1 MNKFPFLFLLF
12 FLAAC
17 SDTGGETLDAS
28 WDGGVDPDVTVP
40 LDASHDAATQ
50 LDSQTPDAEVPELNV
65 VFFDVG
71 QGDSTLLQ
79 SSRNRAALVDT
90 GRTVENAGRVGDVLW
105 PSAFYYTVLVTSH
118 FDADHMGSA
127 SRIVCGPDGAPGVAG
142 VDDNGDGFTD
152 SRVLPGDYGFPG
164 SDDFVFSTVWD
175 RGDYDL
181 PDTTTMEEYLAAF
194 YGARYTPETGE
205 FLNLGM
211 DDLKIEVVTVNGE
224 ILGGGFFEPLDENGR
239 SLSVLVSFGDFHL
252 LIAGDLPTEG
262 ENILAQALFDRGVV
276 LNVLR
281 AGHHGSNTST
291 GELILDYLQPEVVV
305 ISVGDSQSCG
315 PGFNAYGHP
324 SQDVLD
330 RLAAGSV
337 EMVFQTQQGGARP
350 ATGEC
355 APATGEEYPRNYHN
369 LNVIFASDD
378 IFLSTQG
385 SGYTIEA
392 AGFAYSFSE

>member
-1 MNKFPFLFLLF
+1 MNKFRFLFLLF

-17 SDTGGETLDAS
+17 SDTGGETMDAS
-28 WDGGVDPDVTVP
+28 LDGGVDPDAIVS
-40 LDASHDAATQ
+40 LDASHDATTQ
-50 LDSQTPDAEVPELNV
+50 PDSQTPDAEVPELNV
-65 VFFDVG
+65 LFFDVG

-79 SSRNRAALVDT
+79 SSRNRAALIDT

-105 PSAFYYTVLVTSH
+105 PSSFYYTVLLASH

-127 SRIVCGPDGAPGVAG
+127 SRIVCGADGAPGVAG

-152 SRVLPGDYGFPG
+152 SRVLTGEYGFSG
-164 SDDFVFSTVWD
+164 SDDFVFSAVWD

-181 PDTTTMEEYLAAF
+181 PDTTLMEEYLAAF

-224 ILGGGFFEPLDENGR
+224 ILGGDFFAPLDENGR
-239 SLSVLVSFGDFHL
+239 SLSVLVSFRDFHL

-281 AGHHGSNTST
+281 VGHHGSNTST
-291 GELILDYLQPEVVV
+291 GELILDYLQPEIVV

-324 SQDVLD
+324 SQEVLD

-337 EMVFQTQQGGARP
+337 DMVFQTQQGGARP

-355 APATGEEYPRNYHN
+355 TPATGETYPRNYHS
-369 LNVIFASDD
+369 LNVVFASDD

-392 AGFAYSFSE
+392 AGFTYNFHE